1 MFKAKKAT
9 LTHKQVVII
18 YIVYEIN
25 LWAYAR
31 FLTARGSFSSSNRS
45 GFSKNS
51 IIFGADMILSVHIDN
66 KKNDI
71 LILGNDPTD
80 GLDNT
85 TLTAEKE
92 YSIKLLSNRRNFV
105 SVCIII
111 D

>member
-1 MFKAKKAT
+1 MFNAKKAT

-25 LWAYAR
+25 LWAHAR
-31 FLTARGSFSSSNRS
+31 FLIARGSFSSSNPS

-92 YSIKLLSNRRNFV
+92 YSIKLQSNRRNFV
-105 SVCIII
+105 SVCIIM